1 MKIDDLFMPMDTNSS
16 GIGEEYDKVQDEFFS
31 MFGYNV
37 PRSLMPDSTND
48 EEIIVAM
55 KTCIADKKDTLFQ
68 LLGVE
73 VKDEYL
79 Y

>member
-16 GIGEEYDKVQDEFFS
+16 GIGEEYDKIQDEFLS

-37 PRSLMPDSTND
+37 PRSLMPDSISD
-48 EEIIVAM
+48 EEIITAM
-55 KTCIADKKDTLFQ
+55 KTCINDKKDILFQ